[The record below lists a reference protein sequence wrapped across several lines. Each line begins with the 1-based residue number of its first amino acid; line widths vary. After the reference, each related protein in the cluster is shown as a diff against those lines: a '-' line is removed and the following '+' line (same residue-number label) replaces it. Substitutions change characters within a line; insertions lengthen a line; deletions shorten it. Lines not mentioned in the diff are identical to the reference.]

1 MDIDKFIVHIQ
12 TKDVYKDISDNV
24 EKRSDK
30 PNYENERPLPKDKN
44 KK

>member
-1 MDIDKFIVHIQ
+1 MDIDNFIVHIQ

-30 PNYENERPLPKDKN
+30 PKDKN